1 MIADGPL
8 VVAARVSLLL
18 VLALTF
24 QLSVA
29 SRIEVFGVQGDVMLL
44 VAVAAGLATGPDR
57 GATFGFAAGI
67 AFDLLLQSP
76 FGLSA
81 LTYAIVAYLAGSLQD
96 SVLRAA
102 WWIPVVT
109 AATASALGVILYGVF
124 GTVVGEDLLALSLL
138 RIALVVGTL
147 NALAA
152 PVVLRAVRW
161 ATGTSDSVRARAMMR

>member
-29 SRIEVFGVQGDVMLL
+29 SRVEVLGVQGDILVV
-44 VAVAAGLATGPDR
+44 VAVAAGLATGPAR
-57 GATFGFAAGI
+57 GATLGFVAGLS
-67 AFDLLLQSP
+67 FDLLLQSP

-81 LTYAIVAYLAGSLQD
+81 LTYAIVAYVAGSLQD

-109 AATASALGVILYGVF
+109 AATASAVGVILYGVF
-124 GTVVGEDLLALSLL
+124 GTVVGEDLLEMSLL

-152 PVVLRAVRW
+152 PFVLRAVRW